1 MRFLLLSFL
10 SLSLNSD
17 GKRRKSNCDAIKP
30 VQQLTAERDTDVS
43 AAIAATM
50 RGLGSGGGEAAR
62 TTQSTY
68 EVRLLA
74 NDALARSWYTYQL
87 CVLRTDGTI
96 SSAMYEEFMRVAWGA
111 GGTPS
116 VQSSPV
122 SESEPIP
129 GSPPSAGFTQSP
141 PPVPEPRLMA
151 SSTASATPP
160 SEMPA
165 ASDNRNIDSTISIP
179 PPTPATSVSALDE
192 LRSVVTSPEFETKL
206 AGPDGAAIS
215 LSDPDNWKVYA
226 MGTASIFSNDAYS
239 TQVATTEAMLVA
251 KAELARFFSEQLSTT
266 SQVETLSDTF
276 IQSGGTEPSV
286 VRRETV
292 KRQLMTIQSSAD
304 MILRGVVVLESS
316 REWNGTSGLVRVKVG
331 QSQKTLA
338 AANRLMQLSTP
349 GNETLSTSG
358 TDF

>member
-1 MRFLLLSFL
+1 
-10 SLSLNSD
+10 
-17 GKRRKSNCDAIKP
+17 
-30 VQQLTAERDTDVS
+30 
-43 AAIAATM
+43 
-50 RGLGSGGGEAAR
+50 
-62 TTQSTY
+62 
-68 EVRLLA
+68 
-74 NDALARSWYTYQL
+74 
-87 CVLRTDGTI
+87 
-96 SSAMYEEFMRVAWGA
+96 
-111 GGTPS
+111 
-116 VQSSPV
+116 
-122 SESEPIP
+122 
-129 GSPPSAGFTQSP
+129 
-141 PPVPEPRLMA
+141 
-151 SSTASATPP
+151 
-160 SEMPA
+160 MPA

-179 PPTPATSVSALDE
+179 PTTPATSVSALDE